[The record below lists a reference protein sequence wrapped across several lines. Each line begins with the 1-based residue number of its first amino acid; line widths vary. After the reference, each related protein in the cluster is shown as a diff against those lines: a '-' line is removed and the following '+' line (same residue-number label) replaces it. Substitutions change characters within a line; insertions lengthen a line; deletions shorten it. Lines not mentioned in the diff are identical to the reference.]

1 MTRKEFQESVEFSL
15 VLNEWAAGQPGY
27 KSPVTKADVEEVMA
41 KIRPLLKPGQKLS
54 VQDKLKY
61 QFLVQVIKK
70 KSPKPLMS
78 MEVSV
83 VQMKDQSDFIN
94 VLLNEKLVEKINDQ
108 FELTELGRRFIRNFE
123 QVERE

>member
-1 MTRKEFQESVEFSL
+1 MMFRLERANDVF
-15 VLNEWAAGQPGY
+15 LNVTGQMKGVGAAGHFNHW
-27 KSPVTKADVEEVMA
+27 
-41 KIRPLLKPGQKLS
+41 L
-54 VQDKLKY
+54 
-61 QFLVQVIKK
+61 
-70 KSPKPLMS
+70 
-78 MEVSV
+78 SV